1 MSKTILVTD
10 EDALANAGDLRDRE
24 YVDVN
29 GLGVSG
35 EDVVRSIET
44 GAYDTSKLEPVAP
57 MEPVAATDG
66 ASGPEPSEGGG
77 QSVLGGASNLVNRL
91 GAFFLEY
98 KILGKLVKSDKGLLR
113 KGLTVGS
120 ILLGQ
125 YLDVLP
131 TSISPLLGAASG
143 LVGTV
148 LGPEASAVLDKVR
161 DVIPEPAAGDAS
173 LFARLMDGTLDLGDF
188 GQPEGPRA
196 TVTEGSDFLE
206 RDEGDGTLATAED
219 RVRAVYANVFGE
231 EAPDL
236 RTTDPEKVREYM
248 EANGKLMATDGVFAS
263 CADKEDTDR
272 EFAGMRAVTSAS
284 CAMLEEAADGSAEK
298 AVRGYL
304 TMAKGLSAYEAG
316 ALDGFAEKYP
326 DGASKAEAGLD
337 KVMDASRGPL
347 IGSILRMQA
356 ERGLFSDKEMEELE
370 ELVPGL
376 SDQALA
382 ADIAASYGQDACLP
396 DPDAPGAERPSGGA
410 YGAFPAP
417 ARPVTAVHKG
427 VRGYPD
433 APSGGVAEGPEAG
446 PEIA

>member
-10 EDALANAGDLRDRE
+10 EDALANAGNLQDRE

-29 GLGVSG
+29 GLDVSG
-35 EDVVRSIET
+35 GDVVRSIET
-44 GAYDTSKLEPVAP
+44 GTYDTSKLEP
-57 MEPVAATDG
+57 MEATDG
-66 ASGPEPSEGGG
+66 ASGPEASEGGEP
-77 QSVLGGASNLVNRL
+77 SVLGGASSLVNRL
-91 GAFFLEY
+91 GAVFLEY
-98 KILGKLVKSDKGLLR
+98 KILSKLFKSDKGLLR

-125 YLDVLP
+125 YIDVLP

-161 DVIPEPAAGDAS
+161 DVIPEPAAGDTS
-173 LFARLMDGTLDLGDF
+173 LFARLMDGTLDLEGL

-206 RDEGDGTLATAED
+206 RDEGDKTIATAED
-219 RVRAVYANVFGE
+219 RVRTVYANVFGA

-236 RTTDPEKVREYM
+236 RTADPKKVMEYM
-248 EANGKLMATDGVFAS
+248 RANGKLMATDGVFAS
-263 CADKEDTDR
+263 CANKEDTDR

-284 CAMLEEAADGSAEK
+284 CAMLEEAADGSAKK
-298 AVRGYL
+298 AVQGYL

-316 ALDGFAEKYP
+316 ALDGFGEKYP
-326 DGASKAEAGLD
+326 DGAAKAREGLD

-347 IGSILRMQA
+347 VESILRMQA
-356 ERGLFSDKEMEELE
+356 EHGLFTDKEMEELE

-382 ADIAASYGQDACLP
+382 ADIAASYEQDACLLE
-396 DPDAPGAERPSGGA
+396 PDAPDVEKPSS
-410 YGAFPAP
+410 GAFPVP
-417 ARPVTAVHKG
+417 AKPVTAVHKDT
-427 VRGYPD
+427 RGYPD
-433 APSGGVAEGPEAG
+433 APSGGGAEGPEAG
-446 PEIA
+446 PEIT